1 MKMAKREAM
10 AADPAPEKCCMKT
23 AGEWKKQLGT
33 KEHIFTG
40 TCVRAGIRK
49 DTQITQKEYEEAVS
63 SFLSGTGG
71 RHVK

>member
-1 MKMAKREAM
+1 MAKREAM
-10 AADPAPEKCCMKT
+10 AADPAPEMKT

-49 DTQITQKEYEEAVS
+49 DTQITQKEYEEAVC

>member
-1 MKMAKREAM
+1 MAKREAVDTTPASEM
-10 AADPAPEKCCMKT
+10 KAAL
-23 AGEWKKQLGT
+23 EWKKQLGT
-33 KEHIFTG
+33 KEHIFSG

-49 DTQITQKEYEEAVS
+49 DTQITQKEYEAAVS

>member
-1 MKMAKREAM
+1 MAKREAV
-10 AADPAPEKCCMKT
+10 AAEPTSEMKT

-49 DTQITQKEYEEAVS
+49 DTQITQKEYEAAVS

-71 RHVK
+71 KHVE